1 MSQSIASSKPA
12 SSTASQV
19 VLITG
24 ATAGIG
30 RTTALHLAAQ
40 GYHVIATGRRVA
52 ELEALR
58 KDAPGTL
65 STAVLD
71 VTSAASIAAAV
82 AEVDRLTDGH
92 GVDVLVNNAGFGLA
106 GPLTEI
112 DDAALRRQ
120 YDTNVFGL
128 MAVTRAFVPKMRARG
143 RGRIIN
149 VSSMGGKMTLPFFG
163 AYNSTKYAVE
173 SLSDALRMELHA
185 FGIDVVLI
193 EPGAIHTNFGDTAM
207 SPVAQFQDTAYAA
220 ALAKAE
226 VLRKRMEATA
236 VGPQVI
242 ARAIHKAIRRRRP
255 AARYVAPWFGNVI
268 LGLLALTP
276 TRVQDAA
283 MRRLSFLTRGHLDV
297 DAARQA
303 PTTAAPV
310 ATATAARP
318 HAGAAAA
325 PN

>member
-1 MSQSIASSKPA
+1 M
-12 SSTASQV
+12 TASNARSSAAAPQV

-30 RTTALHLAAQ
+30 RQTALHLAAA

-58 KDAPGTL
+58 KDAPGRL
-65 STAVLD
+65 SITPLD

-92 GVDVLVNNAGFGLA
+92 GVDVLVNNAGFGVA

-112 DDAALRRQ
+112 SDAELRRQ

-128 MAVTRAFVPKMRARG
+128 MAVTRAFVPQMRARG

-149 VSSMGGKMTLPFFG
+149 VSSMGGRMTLPFFG
-163 AYNSTKYAVE
+163 AYNSTKYALE
-173 SLSDALRMELHA
+173 SLSDALRLELHA
-185 FGIDVVLI
+185 FGVDVVLI

-207 SPVAQFQDTAYAA
+207 SPVAQFQDSAYAG

-236 VGPQVI
+236 VGPEVI

-255 AARYVAPWFGNVI
+255 AARYVAPWFGNVV

-276 TRVQDAA
+276 TRIQDAA
-283 MRRLSFLTRGHLDV
+283 MRRLSFLTRGQLDV
-297 DAARQA
+297 DAARQRA
-303 PTTAAPV
+303 ATTAPPAAP
-310 ATATAARP
+310 APRARA
-318 HAGAAAA
+318 HAAA
-325 PN
+325 PSN